1 MIVADC
7 ITGGDKHF
15 IWLGRGAV
23 LLIEVML
30 LVYYQGR
37 VWADSPD
44 DASMIV
50 WGMYPTAMHVSIRET
65 HIKRWYE
72 YGVIAYAEQEQD
84 TM

>member
-1 MIVADC
+1 MA
-7 ITGGDKHF
+7 GA
-15 IWLGRGAV
+15 GAV

-44 DASMIV
+44 DVSMIV
-50 WGMYPTAMHVSIRET
+50 WGMYIGIQHLSIKDT
-65 HIKRWYE
+65 HITGWYE

-84 TM
+84 TV